1 MDIIIN
7 LRLLSHFI
15 VCLNNTLC
23 QFIYLFSVLFSCLHG
38 HSQRLRS
45 TIHDIITAK
54 IKAQAGR
61 ASGPR
66 SGLGH
71 TASPTI
77 TGLHYLKG
85 QLEHHLAKHK
95 RQNGVS
101 PTGAL
106 AVSPVSH
113 LMSPSGTA
121 QISARELLD
130 SILDT
135 VVRIFGRILL

>member
-1 MDIIIN
+1 MLI
-7 LRLLSHFI
+7 LLLIFA
-15 VCLNNTLC
+15 
-23 QFIYLFSVLFSCLHG
+23 LFSCLCG
-38 HSQRLRS
+38 HSQRLRP

-61 ASGPR
+61 ANGPR
-66 SGLGH
+66 PGLGH
-71 TASPTI
+71 TASPTV

-85 QLEHHLAKHK
+85 QLEHQFAKQK

-101 PTGAL
+101 QTGALL

-113 LMSPSGTA
+113 VMSPSGTA

-135 VVRIFGRILL
+135 VVRIFGRILLLSFFN